1 MDPVAFTPL
10 DLSELGTGDRAAMAG
25 LLAKATA
32 AAAGDPPLPE
42 PQLRSVNGT
51 GDAGVVH
58 RVVLSRSEGT
68 LVGVALLSSAHDGS
82 TVLHAVV
89 DPVAEDR
96 AAIAGALLRLAV
108 TEAPAGSALHLWAM
122 GAGPEDDA
130 RAAALGFTPE
140 RDLLQ
145 MRVRLPLADDVVA
158 TARPLTTRAFVPGRD
173 DETWVDANNRAFDG
187 HPEQGG
193 WTVGQLRERLAA
205 EWVELD
211 GFLLADD
218 PDGPGLI
225 GSCWTKVHRDRSPVL
240 GEIYVISVDPRH
252 HGQGWG
258 RSLTVAGLQSMAARG
273 ITTAMLYTDAD
284 NDAAVALYRSLGFT
298 VHHVDRSYRR
308 DPIRGTVS

>member
-10 DLSELGTGDRAAMAG
+10 DLSEVGTEDRAAMAG

-42 PQLRSVNGT
+42 PQLRAVNGT
-51 GDAGVVH
+51 GDAGAVH

-68 LVGVALLSSAHDGS
+68 LVGVALLSPAHDGS

-89 DPVAEDR
+89 DPVTADR
-96 AAIAGALLRLAV
+96 AEITAALLRLAV
-108 TEAPAGSALHLWAM
+108 AEAPAGSALHLWAM

-130 RAAALGFTPE
+130 RAAALGFAPE

-158 TARPLTTRAFVPGRD
+158 TARPLTTRAFVPGPD
-173 DETWVDANNRAFDG
+173 DQTWVDSNNRAFEG
-187 HPEQGG
+187 HPEQGD

-252 HGQGWG
+252 HGRGWG
-258 RSLTVAGLQSMAARG
+258 RSLTVAGLQWMAARG
-273 ITTAMLYTDAD
+273 VTTGMLHTDAD

-308 DPIRGTVS
+308 DPARGAVS